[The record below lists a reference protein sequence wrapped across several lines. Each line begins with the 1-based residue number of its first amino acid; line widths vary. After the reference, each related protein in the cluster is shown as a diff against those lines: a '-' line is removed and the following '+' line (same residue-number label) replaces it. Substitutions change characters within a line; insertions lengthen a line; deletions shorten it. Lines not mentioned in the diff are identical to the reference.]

1 MFIPSAPFLPPL
13 LSRCVI
19 LCYLQT
25 PVALRSVQTCKI
37 KTKWS
42 AGRDDK
48 RQRGCQSDESMALS
62 LVRFIPS
69 LVSNKNMS
77 EQSFFFFWWGF
88 PQHEYTVDSSIAS
101 HDWLTMVLLLG
112 LTINVPTLYA
122 CTCMYLNREVSGESF
137 VWNKLAVF
145 WSWKNKVSDG
155 VVWSLLLWPRAP
167 LLHVKR
173 NNFLF

>member
-25 PVALRSVQTCKI
+25 PVALRSVETCKI

-48 RQRGCQSDESMALS
+48 QQRGCQSDESMALS

-77 EQSFFFFWWGF
+77 EQRVFFRWDF

-112 LTINVPTLYA
+112 LTINIPKLYA
-122 CTCMYLNREVSGESF
+122 CTCREVNRESF

-167 LLHVKR
+167 LLYVKR
-173 NNFLF
+173 NSSLF

>member
-1 MFIPSAPFLPPL
+1 MFIPSVPFLPPL

-42 AGRDDK
+42 AVRDDK

-69 LVSNKNMS
+69 LESNKNMS
-77 EQSFFFFWWGF
+77 EQSFFFG
-88 PQHEYTVDSSIAS
+88 EYTVDFSIAN

-112 LTINVPTLYA
+112 LTINIPKLYA
-122 CTCMYLNREVSGESF
+122 CTCMYLNREVSSESF

-145 WSWKNKVSDG
+145 WSWKNKVSNR

-167 LLHVKR
+167 LLYVKR